1 MNLEEHT
8 QPNQLERYSF
18 WWSEARLV
26 VAALALFLG
35 GVPPIYALL
44 RIPSLFGL
52 LSLLLTL
59 AWIISGAASGYL
71 LYRWYSGNRMLF
83 GGKAPLDTTAFLVSV
98 VSGINLGL
106 AGIIRTNLGLS
117 ISSNKLVLILVG
129 LLYLAA
135 AGYLYQRWAA
145 SGRKI
150 F

>member
-1 MNLEEHT
+1 MNLQEHT

-18 WWSEARLV
+18 WWSEARLII
-26 VAALALFLG
+26 AAIALFLG
-35 GVPPIYALL
+35 GVPPIYVLL
-44 RIPSLFGL
+44 RIPSLTGL

-59 AWIISGAASGYL
+59 AWIISGVASVYL

-83 GGKAPLDTTAFLVSV
+83 GGKTPLDTTAFLVSV

-106 AGIIRTNLGLS
+106 AGIIRTNIGLA
-117 ISSNKLVLILVG
+117 ISSNKLILLVVG
-129 LLYLAA
+129 LLYIAA
-135 AGYLYQRWAA
+135 AGYLYQRWSA